1 MRATRGAIEEVWV
14 SGETYE
20 PSFRVI
26 GSVKPVGVCGSG
38 LIALLAEMF
47 LTGVVDK
54 AGHVNLNLDTPRV
67 REGEHGPEYV
77 IAWADETQTGRDIAI
92 TNVDI
97 DNLLRAKA
105 AIYAGFTVLAES
117 VGVPLELAERV
128 LIGGSFGKYINVEK
142 AVQIGLLPDL
152 PWERFQFLGNTS
164 VRGAYLALLDPTLRA
179 RVKDI
184 AARMTYIELSADNT
198 FFDAFTSALFLP
210 HTDMLRFPS
219 VEAAIT
225 HKE

>member
-1 MRATRGAIEEVWV
+1 
-14 SGETYE
+14 
-20 PSFRVI
+20 
-26 GSVKPVGVCGSG
+26 
-38 LIALLAEMF
+38 
-47 LTGVVDK
+47 VVDK

-77 IAWADETQTGRDIAI
+77 IAWADETQTGRDIVI
-92 TNVDI
+92 TDVDI

-105 AIYAGFTVLAES
+105 AIYAGFTVLAEN
-117 VGVPLELAERV
+117 VGVPLGLAERV

-164 VRGAYLALLDPTLRA
+164 VKGAYLALLDPALRA
-179 RVKDI
+179 RVTDI

-225 HKE
+225 RKE